1 MTFEFTKYT
10 LTIQLDSIGTLT
22 IALCML
28 LCGYSLRKRVPLLQ
42 RLCLPDVVIGG
53 LIFMMVRTALHI
65 AGIIELEMDITF
77 QSPAMIAFF
86 TCIGLMTSLQR
97 DNIAVS
103 KLLLKYWGVCAF
115 LAIMQ
120 NLIGL
125 GTAIALRISPVYGI
139 LAGTTTMMG
148 GHGNGS
154 AFGLT
159 ASNLG
164 FSNGQEIGIACAT
177 FGMLCGA
184 LIGSPFAYS
193 LIDRYHLTPLKH
205 KAVNTPSFERDI
217 LKDCQ
222 SSRSKTHY
230 LIKNLFIIASIMV
243 IGSWLASFVSVFL
256 KNIVLPEYIGGMFL
270 GLTVRNTVGSK
281 YKKLVDQNAI
291 SDLSNVF
298 LNIFLSISMVSVE
311 LWKLKDIAVALLVIL
326 LIQVVFI
333 LLYSRF
339 FVFRILGNDYDSAV
353 MCAGLIGHGLG
364 ATPNAIANMDSIGEK
379 YGDSNVAMF
388 IVPAVASSLIDLVM
402 IPTIVIFF
410 NFAVSLS

>member
-1 MTFEFTKYT
+1 MTFEFTKNT

-22 IALCML
+22 IALCIL
-28 LCGYSLRKRVPLLQ
+28 LCGYSLRRRVHLLQ
-42 RLCLPDVVIGG
+42 RFCLPDVVIGG
-53 LIFMMVRTALHI
+53 LLFMMIRTALHI
-65 AGIIELEMDITF
+65 ARIIEFEMDIAF

-86 TCIGLMTSLQR
+86 TCIGLMTNLQR
-97 DNIAVS
+97 DNVAVS
-103 KLLLKYWGVCAF
+103 KLLFKYWGVCAL

-120 NLIGL
+120 NVIGL

-193 LIDRYHLTPLKH
+193 LIDRYDVTSVRSKVVYTPRIE
-205 KAVNTPSFERDI
+205 TDI
-217 LKDCQ
+217 LKDNQ
-222 SSRSKTHY
+222 SSRSKTYY
-230 LIKNLFIIASIMV
+230 LIKNLFVIALIMV
-243 IGSWLASFVSVFL
+243 IGSWLASLVSAFL
-256 KNIVLPEYIGGMFL
+256 KNIVLPEYVGGMFL
-270 GLTVRNTVGSK
+270 GLIVRNTVGSK

-291 SDLSNVF
+291 NDLSNVF

-326 LIQVVFI
+326 AVQVIFI

-339 FVFRILGNDYDSAV
+339 FVFRFLGKDYDSAV

-364 ATPNAIANMDSIGEK
+364 ATPNAIANMDAICEK
-379 YGDSNVAMF
+379 YGDSHVAMF

-402 IPTIVIFF
+402 LPTIVIFF